1 MKKSSNTKLALN
13 RETLAALSP
22 SEMEQANGG
31 TWGQVVRITLRYC
44 TTVTVTVSHPRFGC
58 NQGK

>member
-1 MKKSSNTKLALN
+1 
-13 RETLAALSP
+13 
-22 SEMEQANGG
+22 MEQANGG